1 MAAEPRPQIGNHSNH
16 LDIRQE
22 VADLRDKAA
31 KLVKEW
37 EQEQKAENWDKLG
50 NSVVAA
56 STVHSVEL
64 VVVEGEEPDV
74 VVVVVVV
81 VVGSKTRWDQPEPV
95 TEYVVLVV
103 ERQWKVTERYS
114 LQVCH

>member
-1 MAAEPRPQIGNHSNH
+1 M
-16 LDIRQE
+16 
-22 VADLRDKAA
+22 
-31 KLVKEW
+31 KEW

-50 NSVVAA
+50 NSVVAV

-74 VVVVVVV
+74 VVVV
-81 VVGSKTRWDQPEPV
+81 GSKTRWDQPEPV
-95 TEYVVLVV
+95 TECVVLVF